1 MAVFR
6 VQHVFCADIGKA
18 VPVLSA
24 FVQCQ
29 RVFLTGYRVRDFY
42 GFPCIFGFG
51 GERAGCRRRFR
62 GLCRGDMLPHSLFCE
77 YLHFLRSIRNCSK
90 VPGSNR
96 NLFRAKFQC
105 HPVR

>member
-6 VQHVFCADIGKA
+6 VQHIFCADIGKA

-51 GERAGCRRRFR
+51 GE
-62 GLCRGDMLPHSLFCE
+62 H
-77 YLHFLRSIRNCSK
+77 
-90 VPGSNR
+90 V
-96 NLFRAKFQC
+96 
-105 HPVR
+105 

>member
-6 VQHVFCADIGKA
+6 VQPIFCADIGKA

-51 GERAGCRRRFR
+51 ACLMPTE
-62 GLCRGDMLPHSLFCE
+62 
-77 YLHFLRSIRNCSK
+77 
-90 VPGSNR
+90 VPGIVQRGHAAAESVLR
-96 NLFRAKFQC
+96 IPAFLPQYS
-105 HPVR
+105 